1 MHILWDITY
10 EMTGSEHHGRRPQD
24 TGNGIVRQ
32 NKLYPKMPQS
42 PTPIQGI
49 LELAP
54 PRNTKH
60 INNVIIASKHG
71 FDIILTH

>member
-1 MHILWDITY
+1 MDITY
-10 EMTGSEHHGRRPQD
+10 EMTGSEHHGRQ
-24 TGNGIVRQ
+24 TQGMVNGIVRQ

-42 PTPIQGI
+42 PTPIHGT
-49 LELAP
+49 LDVTP

-60 INNVIIASKHG
+60 DNNVIIASKHG